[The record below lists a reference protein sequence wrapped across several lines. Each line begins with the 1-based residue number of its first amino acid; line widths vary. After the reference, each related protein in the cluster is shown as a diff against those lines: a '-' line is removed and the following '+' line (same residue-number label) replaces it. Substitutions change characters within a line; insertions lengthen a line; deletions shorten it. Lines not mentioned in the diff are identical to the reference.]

1 MKDLRPPTCRT
12 HSIVHTHATYTHLHT
27 RIRYMCIYHACP
39 THIGRHTRSILFG
52 DVMIFH
58 GIRLQVFNEKKS
70 NSLPLFVECKLANT
84 YNIHPRARTH
94 AHTHKHRHKHTRAKA
109 HRSKTP
115 RSSSFFIFAPTGF
128 NCHGAIQLIE

>member
-12 HSIVHTHATYTHLHT
+12 HSIVHTHATYNHLHT

-39 THIGRHTRSILFG
+39 THIGRHTRSILFD
-52 DVMIFH
+52 DVMICH
-58 GIRLQVFNEKKS
+58 GIRLQVFNEKRATAYLS
-70 NSLPLFVECKLANT
+70 SLNASLR
-84 YNIHPRARTH
+84 IHTIYTR
-94 AHTHKHRHKHTRAKA
+94 AHTHTHTQHTRAKEA

>member
-52 DVMIFH
+52 DVMICH
-58 GIRLQVFNEKKS
+58 GIRLQVFNEKKKQQLA
-70 NSLPLFVECKLANT
+70 SL
-84 YNIHPRARTH
+84 R
-94 AHTHKHRHKHTRAKA
+94 
-109 HRSKTP
+109 
-115 RSSSFFIFAPTGF
+115 
-128 NCHGAIQLIE
+128 

>member
-58 GIRLQVFNEKKS
+58 GIRLQVFNEKKATAYLF
-70 NSLPLFVECKLANT
+70 SLNASLR
-84 YNIHPRARTH
+84 IHTIYTRAR
-94 AHTHKHRHKHTRAKA
+94 AHTHTHTNIDTNIHARKHTDLR
-109 HRSKTP
+109 HRVLLHF
-115 RSSSFFIFAPTGF
+115 SSLHPPVSTAM
-128 NCHGAIQLIE
+128 ALYS